1 MCTWRAERGREGRWS
16 SPSCVDVMREPF
28 GLQIVMGLVVGR
40 RFRTG
45 ALMVQKWAVQP
56 VSAIAGVGMK
66 GGGQGDKGGP
76 IG

>member
-1 MCTWRAERGREGRWS
+1 MCTWWAERGREGRWS

-28 GLQIVMGLVVGR
+28 GLRIVMGLVVGR

-56 VSAIAGVGMK
+56 VSAIAGVGRR
-66 GGGQGDKGGP
+66 GGQGDKGGP